1 MKSSLI
7 KTVAVL
13 ALVSATIYTV
23 VGSVSSA
30 TSTTK
35 PTSVSVTNHTLT
47 GNLIADL
54 DRKDDYV
61 ANKKE
66 VVRYNTNGR
75 EVWLNSAVTDSS
87 AQRVVAEL
95 KALEEK
101 SKDPIFLL
109 LDSPGGSVYDGNLI
123 ISQIEAS
130 KAPVYAVCMRLCASM
145 AAYIHSFGHKRLS
158 VDRSLLMYHPA
169 SGGLRGQVPNMMSM
183 GYSITRTINKLN
195 ANIVSRSKLTREE
208 FEAKVAYEI
217 WIDAEDS
224 KEKALTDQI
233 VALNTNP
240 KAFDNAPG
248 QQYEEKMKRGGV
260 RNGTFF
266 YLISPYDKELW

>member
-1 MKSSLI
+1 MKSTLL

-30 TSTTK
+30 SSNNK
-35 PTSVSVTNHTLT
+35 PTAVTVKNNTLT
-47 GNLIADL
+47 GNLINDL
-54 DRKDDYV
+54 NAKDEYV
-61 ANKKE
+61 AGNKQVTHYDTK
-66 VVRYNTNGR
+66 GR

-87 AQRVVAEL
+87 ARRVVAEL
-95 KALEEK
+95 KALEAK

-130 KAPVYAVCMRLCASM
+130 RAPVYAVCMRLCASM

-158 VDRSLLMYHPA
+158 VDRSILMYHPA

-183 GYSITRTINKLN
+183 GHSITRTINKLN
-195 ANIVSRSKLTREE
+195 ANIVNRSKLSRQE

-224 KEKALTDQI
+224 QEKALTDGI
-233 VALNTNP
+233 VSVNTAP
-240 KAFDNAPG
+240 VAFDAGPG
-248 QQYEEKMKRGGV
+248 QEYEEKMRRGGV
-260 RNGTFF
+260 HSQFYF
-266 YLISPYDKELW
+266 YLISPYSKELW